1 VFTHHIQT
9 QVDLGQ
15 TTPLWFL
22 VRRKPMATSNQ
33 EILLTNED
41 LNLLYQVSKSIHS
54 IHDLTKMLQNIL
66 LKIKE
71 VFAIEGASI
80 ALHDAANKEFYFI
93 RTVEEQRGTAPK
105 TMDQMRFPDDYGVAG
120 WVLREN
126 RSVIIP
132 DVSRDERF
140 SDKLDIQHDFITCSM
155 ICVPLKTRKG
165 SIGVLYALNKLE
177 GEFTPKEVRLLEILS
192 GTIAIA
198 IENAKLYGEIRQYAT
213 SLEKENVRLK
223 SEVQNRFNLQGI
235 IGSSAP
241 MRRVFELLSKVIGT
255 PTSVLIQGET
265 GTGKELLAKVIH
277 YNSDLKDKPF
287 IAENCGALS
296 ENLLESELFGHVKGA
311 FTGAIADKKGLFE
324 LADGGTVF
332 LDEII
337 DMPHAMQTKLL
348 RVLQEGQVRPVGGSH
363 YQQVNFRLITSSNRD
378 LLEEVKKGNFRD
390 DLYYRVQVFPIKL
403 PPLRERKEDIPLLAA
418 HFLEKFAEKLN
429 QPIARLTPWA
439 LDLLVQFDWP
449 GNVRELENEIERA
462 LTLAGGDR
470 EIQAGYLS
478 EKITGTVGQ
487 DAVTQVDGMTL
498 HDAVERMELQM
509 VTRAL
514 GDAGGNRSKA
524 ARILGLTRQGLLNK
538 IARYKIEI

>member
-1 VFTHHIQT
+1 MV
-9 QVDLGQ
+9 
-15 TTPLWFL
+15 
-22 VRRKPMATSNQ
+22 TSNQ

-41 LNLLYQVSKSIHS
+41 FNLLYQVSKSIHS
-54 IHDLTKMLQNIL
+54 IHDLAKMLQNIL

-80 ALHDAANKEFYFI
+80 ALHDAGNKELYFI
-93 RTVEEQRGTAPK
+93 RTVEEQRGIAQK
-105 TMDQMRFPDDYGVAG
+105 RMDQMRFPDDYGVAG

-126 RSVIIP
+126 CPVIIP
-132 DVSRDERF
+132 DVCCDERF
-140 SDKLDIQHDFITCSM
+140 SDTLDIQHDLITRSM

-165 SIGVLYALNKLE
+165 PIGVLYTLNKLE
-177 GEFTPKEVRLLEILS
+177 GEFTPKEARLLEILS

-198 IENAKLYGEIRQYAT
+198 IENAKLYGGIRQYAT

-223 SEVQNRFNLQGI
+223 SEVQNRFNIQGI

-241 MRRVFELLSKVIGT
+241 MRRVFELLNKVIGT

-277 YNSDLKDKPF
+277 YSSALKDKPF

-332 LDEII
+332 LDEIV

-348 RVLQEGQVRPVGGSH
+348 RVLQEYQVRPVGGSH
-363 YQQVNFRLITSSNRD
+363 FQQAKFRLITSSNRD
-378 LLEEVKKGNFRD
+378 LLAEVKKGTFRD
-390 DLYYRVQVFPIKL
+390 DLYYRVQVFPIML
-403 PPLRERKEDIPLLAA
+403 PPLRERKEDIPLLVA

-429 QPIARLTPWA
+429 QPVARLTPWA

-478 EKITGTVGQ
+478 EKITGTGEQ
-487 DAVTQVDGMTL
+487 DATTQVKGMAL
-498 HDAVERMELQM
+498 HDATERMERQM
-509 VTRAL
+509 VSRAL
-514 GDAGGNRSKA
+514 NDTDGNRSKA
-524 ARILGLTRQGLLNK
+524 ARILGLTRQGLINK
-538 IARYKIEI
+538 IARYKIES

>member
-1 VFTHHIQT
+1 
-9 QVDLGQ
+9 
-15 TTPLWFL
+15 
-22 VRRKPMATSNQ
+22 MATSSQ

-54 IHDLTKMLQNIL
+54 IHDLAQMLQNIL

-93 RTVEEQRGTAPK
+93 RTVEEQRGIEQK
-105 TMDQMRFPDDYGVAG
+105 KMGQMRFPDDYGVAG

-126 RSVIIP
+126 QTVIIP

-140 SDKLDIQHDFITCSM
+140 SDKFDIQHDFSTRSM

-165 SIGVLYALNKLE
+165 SIGVIYTLNKLE
-177 GEFTPKEVRLLEILS
+177 GEFTLKEARLLEILS

-198 IENAKLYGEIRQYAT
+198 IENARLYGEIIQYAT

-241 MRRVFELLSKVIGT
+241 MRGVFDLLNKVIGT

-277 YNSDLKDKPF
+277 YNSALKDKPF

-332 LDEII
+332 LDEIV
-337 DMPHAMQTKLL
+337 DMSHAMQTKLL

-363 YQQVNFRLITSSNRD
+363 YRQVNFRLITYSNRD
-378 LLEEVKKGNFRD
+378 LLEEVK
-390 DLYYRVQVFPIKL
+390 
-403 PPLRERKEDIPLLAA
+403 
-418 HFLEKFAEKLN
+418 
-429 QPIARLTPWA
+429 
-439 LDLLVQFDWP
+439 
-449 GNVRELENEIERA
+449 
-462 LTLAGGDR
+462 
-470 EIQAGYLS
+470 
-478 EKITGTVGQ
+478 
-487 DAVTQVDGMTL
+487 
-498 HDAVERMELQM
+498 
-509 VTRAL
+509 
-514 GDAGGNRSKA
+514 
-524 ARILGLTRQGLLNK
+524 
-538 IARYKIEI
+538 

>member
-1 VFTHHIQT
+1 M
-9 QVDLGQ
+9 
-15 TTPLWFL
+15 
-22 VRRKPMATSNQ
+22 PMAASNQ

-41 LNLLYQVSKSIHS
+41 LDLLYQVSESIHS
-54 IHDLTKMLQNIL
+54 IQDLSKLLQNIL

-93 RTVEEQRGTAPK
+93 RTVEEQCGDTKNRI
-105 TMDQMRFPDDYGVAG
+105 DRMRFPDDYGVAG

-140 SDKLDIQHDFITCSM
+140 SDKLGIQHDFITRSM
-155 ICVPLKTRKG
+155 ICVPLKTCKG
-165 SIGVLYALNKLE
+165 LIGVLYTLNKLE
-177 GEFTPKEVRLLEILS
+177 GEFSQKEARLLEILS

-198 IENAKLYGEIRQYAT
+198 IDNAKLYGEIRQYAN

-241 MRRVFELLSKVIGT
+241 MRRVFELLNKVIGT

-277 YNSDLKDKPF
+277 YNSALKDKPF

-332 LDEII
+332 LDEIA
-337 DMPHAMQTKLL
+337 DMPHSMQTKLL

-363 YQQVNFRLITSSNRD
+363 YRQVDFRLITSSNRD
-378 LLEEVKKGNFRD
+378 LLQEVKKGNFRD
-390 DLYYRVQVFPIKL
+390 DLYYRVHVFPIKL
-403 PPLRERKEDIPLLAA
+403 PALRERKEDISLLSV
-418 HFLEKFAEKLN
+418 HFLEKFAKKLN
-429 QPIARLTPWA
+429 EPVARLTPWA

-478 EKITGTVGQ
+478 EKITGPVGQ
-487 DAVTQVDGMTL
+487 DTIHPANGMTL
-498 HDAVERMELQM
+498 HDATERLELQM

-514 GDAGGNRSKA
+514 RDTDGNRSKA
-524 ARILGLTRQGLLNK
+524 SRLLGLTRQGLLNK
-538 IARYKIEI
+538 IARYKIEL

>member
-1 VFTHHIQT
+1 
-9 QVDLGQ
+9 
-15 TTPLWFL
+15 
-22 VRRKPMATSNQ
+22 MATSDQ
-33 EILLTNED
+33 EILLTDED
-41 LNLLYQVSKSIHS
+41 LNLLYQISKSIHS
-54 IHDLTKMLQNIL
+54 IRDLTKMLQNIL

-80 ALHDAANKEFYFI
+80 ALHDAEKKEFYFI
-93 RTVEEQRGTAPK
+93 RTVEEQRGIVQK
-105 TMDQMRFPDDYGVAG
+105 RMDQMRFPDDYGVAG

-140 SDKLDIQHDFITCSM
+140 SDNLDIQQDFITRSM
-155 ICVPLKTRKG
+155 ICVPLITRKG
-165 SIGVLYALNKLE
+165 LIGVIYALNKLD
-177 GEFTPKEVRLLEILS
+177 GEFTPKEARLLEILS

-198 IENAKLYGEIRQYAT
+198 IENAKLYGEIKQYAT
-213 SLEKENVRLK
+213 SLEKENLRLK

-241 MRRVFELLSKVIGT
+241 MRRVFELLNKVIGM
-255 PTSVLIQGET
+255 PTSVLIQGDT

-277 YNSDLKDKPF
+277 YNSALKDKPF

-311 FTGAIADKKGLFE
+311 FTGAISDKKGLFE

-332 LDEII
+332 LDEIA

-363 YQQVNFRLITSSNRD
+363 YQEVDFRLITSSNRD
-378 LLEEVKKGNFRD
+378 LMEEVKKGNFRD

-403 PPLRERKEDIPLLAA
+403 PPLRKRKEDIPLLAT
-418 HFLEKFAEKLN
+418 HFLEKLAEKLN
-429 QPIARLTPWA
+429 QPVARLTPWA

-470 EIQAGYLS
+470 EIQAAYLS
-478 EKITGTVGQ
+478 EKITGAIEP
-487 DAVTQVDGMTL
+487 DVTSQVSGMTL
-498 HDAVERMELQM
+498 HDATERMEMQM

-514 GDAGGNRSKA
+514 RDTGGNRSQA

-538 IARYKIEI
+538 IARYKLEI

>member
-1 VFTHHIQT
+1 MSR
-9 QVDLGQ
+9 L
-15 TTPLWFL
+15 
-22 VRRKPMATSNQ
+22 NQ
-33 EILLTNED
+33 EILLTDED
-41 LNLLYQVSKSIHS
+41 LNLLYEVSKSIHS
-54 IHDLTKMLQNIL
+54 IHNMEKMLQNIL

-80 ALHDAANKEFYFI
+80 ALHDAGNKEFYFI
-93 RTVEEQRGTAPK
+93 RTVEEQCGIAQIK
-105 TMDQMRFPDDYGVAG
+105 MDQMRFPDDYGVAG

-126 RSVIIP
+126 CSVIIP

-140 SDKLDIQHDFITCSM
+140 SDTLNIQHDFITRSM

-165 SIGVLYALNKLE
+165 SIGVLYTLNKLE
-177 GEFTPKEVRLLEILS
+177 GGFTTKEVRLLEILS
-192 GTIAIA
+192 GTIAIC
-198 IENAKLYGEIRQYAT
+198 IENAKLYGEIKQYAT
-213 SLEKENVRLK
+213 CLEKENVRLK

-241 MRRVFELLSKVIGT
+241 MRRVFELLNKVIGT

-277 YNSDLKDKPF
+277 YNSTLKDKPF

-311 FTGAIADKKGLFE
+311 FTGAIADKRGLFE
-324 LADGGTVF
+324 LAEGGTVF
-332 LDEII
+332 LDEIV

-363 YQQVNFRLITSSNRD
+363 YRQVDFRLITSSNRD

-390 DLYYRVQVFPIKL
+390 DLYYRVQVFPIRL

-418 HFLEKFAEKLN
+418 HFLEKFAKKLN
-429 QPIARLTPWA
+429 LPDARLTPWA
-439 LDLLVQFDWP
+439 LDLLAQFDWP

-470 EIQAGYLS
+470 EIQAAYLS
-478 EKITGTVGQ
+478 EKITGTLGQ
-487 DAVTQVDGMTL
+487 DAINQVNGMNL
-498 HDAVERMELQM
+498 RDATERMELQM
-509 VTRAL
+509 VTKAL
-514 GDAGGNRSKA
+514 RDTDGNRSKA

>member
-1 VFTHHIQT
+1 M
-9 QVDLGQ
+9 
-15 TTPLWFL
+15 PLWFL
-22 VRRKPMATSNQ
+22 GRRKPMVTSNQ

-41 LNLLYQVSKSIHS
+41 FNLLYQVSKSIHS
-54 IHDLTKMLQNIL
+54 IHDLAKMLQNIL

-80 ALHDAANKEFYFI
+80 ALHDAGNKELYFI
-93 RTVEEQRGTAPK
+93 RTVEEQRGIAQK
-105 TMDQMRFPDDYGVAG
+105 RMDQMRFPDDYGVAG

-126 RSVIIP
+126 CPVIIP
-132 DVSRDERF
+132 DVCCDERF
-140 SDKLDIQHDFITCSM
+140 SDTLDIQHDLITRSM

-165 SIGVLYALNKLE
+165 PIGVLYTLNKLE
-177 GEFTPKEVRLLEILS
+177 GEFTPKEARLLEILS

-198 IENAKLYGEIRQYAT
+198 IENAKLYGGIRQYAT

-223 SEVQNRFNLQGI
+223 SEVQNRFNIQGI

-241 MRRVFELLSKVIGT
+241 MRRVFELLNKVIGT

-277 YNSDLKDKPF
+277 YSSALKDKPL

-332 LDEII
+332 LDEIV

-348 RVLQEGQVRPVGGSH
+348 RVLQEYQVRPVGGSH
-363 YQQVNFRLITSSNRD
+363 YNQVKFRLITSSNRD
-378 LLEEVKKGNFRD
+378 LLAEVKKGTFRD

-403 PPLRERKEDIPLLAA
+403 PPLRERKEDIPILAA

-429 QPIARLTPWA
+429 QPVARLTPWA

-478 EKITGTVGQ
+478 EKITGTGEQ
-487 DAVTQVDGMTL
+487 DATTQVKGMDL
-498 HDAVERMELQM
+498 HDATERLERQM

-514 GDAGGNRSKA
+514 HDTDGNRSKA
-524 ARILGLTRQGLLNK
+524 ARILGLTRQGLINK
-538 IARYKIEI
+538 VARYKIET